1 MKIIMRDDREFVGTP
16 VQIVRAMKD
25 IAFGVEH
32 LNLAQYI
39 EWVVANAKKFEEVE
53 LKVSGATD
61 DELSAALVDEMI
73 RAGLTR
79 PG

>member
-16 VQIVRAMKD
+16 VQIVRAMKN

-39 EWVVANAKKFEEVE
+39 EWVVANAKKFELVE
-53 LKVSGATD
+53 LKVTGKTD
-61 DELSAALVDEMI
+61 EELSAALVAEMV

-79 PG
+79 RA

>member
-25 IAFGVEH
+25 IAFGIEH

-39 EWVVANAKKFEEVE
+39 GWVVANAKKFEEVE

-79 PG
+79 RA

>member
-39 EWVVANAKKFEEVE
+39 EWVVANAKKFEEVD
-53 LKVSGATD
+53 LMVSGATD
-61 DELSAALVDEMI
+61 DELSAALVDEMM
-73 RAGLTR
+73 RTGLTR
-79 PG
+79 MT

>member
-39 EWVVANAKKFEEVE
+39 DWVVANAKKFEEVE
-53 LKVSGATD
+53 LKVTGQTD
-61 DELSAALVDEMI
+61 YELSAALVDEMI
-73 RAGLTR
+73 RTQLTR
-79 PG
+79 RG